1 MTKIT
6 LLKLWMRASVAEEQE
21 ILARECGTTRAYLYQ
36 LAGGFR
42 TPNVDLAAALEKQTE
57 VMHKASGGRLPRIFR
72 TDLVTACAQC
82 PYAHKCLGADAVRA
96 EFEIV
101 TPEMVRAASVAEADS
116 EGGEN
121 D

>member
-21 ILARECGTTRAYLYQ
+21 ILARACGTTRAYLYQ

-42 TPNVDLAAALEKQTE
+42 TPNVDLAAALETQTAI
-57 VMHKASGGRLPRIFR
+57 MHTASNGRLPKLYR
-72 TDLVTACAQC
+72 TDLVSACAQC
-82 PYAHKCLGADAVRA
+82 PYAAKCLGADAVRA

-101 TPEMVRAASVAEADS
+101 TPEMLAEQADS

>member
-1 MTKIT
+1 MTRFTMVKIWQ
-6 LLKLWMRASVAEEQE
+6 KLATVEEQE
-21 ILARECGTTRAYLYQ
+21 ILARACGTSKAYLHQ

-42 TPNVDLAAALEKQTE
+42 TPGPELAMKIADQTE
-57 VMHKASGGRLPRIFR
+57 LMHKASNGRLPVLYL
-72 TDLVTACAQC
+72 TDLVPACASC
-82 PYAHKCLGADAVRA
+82 KYAQKCLGADAVRA

-101 TPEMVRAASVAEADS
+101 TPEMLAEQADS